1 METDRTLAPEEAT
14 RWARAGMLSALA
26 IVLGYLE
33 TFVPIPIPGVKLGLA
48 NIAILIALAQGNR
61 RDAVA
66 VGAIKVLAS
75 GLLFGNP
82 LTMAYSA
89 AGTALSLLVMVP
101 LSHLETLHLAMLSIA
116 GALAHETGQLLVA
129 QLVLGTSLVWYSA
142 PPLLVAA
149 VATGM
154 LCGVVATRTVSLVE
168 GAPHPTTAPGAAAE
182 PRVDPMPADKL
193 ALLAFVALVI
203 ITLRSTSTSILV
215 ALFLM
220 ALAACL
226 AQRMPVAAVAKAIR
240 PVIPIVL
247 VTIVAQVAT
256 NQAGAVALSLGP
268 VIVTVE
274 ALRGSLV
281 MVLRLVVIATASAA
295 VATAIPRK
303 RGIGLARWVLSPLA
317 SLGMQTEGPVLALD
331 VAFALVPTL
340 AQGIED
346 AMYERGLRITSPT
359 LWHDVIPGVV
369 ARLYAQ
375 ASSESIG
382 SWREFEPTT
391 SGL

>member
-1 METDRTLAPEEAT
+1 MAADRTLAPEEAT

-61 RDAVA
+61 RDAIA

-101 LSHLETLHLAMLSIA
+101 LSHLETLRLAMLSVA

-149 VATGM
+149 VATGL
-154 LCGVVATRTVSLVE
+154 LCGVVAARAVALVGEIKTAPAPEDPTTSDAVPATTADKVSLV
-168 GAPHPTTAPGAAAE
+168 AF
-182 PRVDPMPADKL
+182 
-193 ALLAFVALVI
+193 LAFVVL
-203 ITLRSTSTSILV
+203 TLRASNPN
-215 ALFLM
+215 
-220 ALAACL
+220 ALAALLVISLVACL
-226 AQRMPVAAVAKAIR
+226 EQRLAPGKDARAIR

-247 VTIVAQVAT
+247 ITVVAQIAT
-256 NQAGAVALSLGP
+256 GQTGEVIGTVGP
-268 VIVTVE
+268 IVLTRE
-274 ALRGSLV
+274 ALARSAV
-281 MVLRLVVIATASAA
+281 MVCRLVAIATVSAA
-295 VATAIPRK
+295 VAAAIPRE
-303 RGIGLARWVLSPLA
+303 RSMGLARWALSPLA
-317 SLGMQTEGPVLALD
+317 VLGMQTEGPVLALD

-340 AQGIED
+340 AQGIEV
-346 AMYERGLRITSPT
+346 AMAEQHLHLASPT
-359 LWHDVIPGVV
+359 LWSDVIPGVV

-375 ASSESIG
+375 AGSNSSG
-382 SWREFEPTT
+382 S
-391 SGL
+391 